1 MNLLNRRLKEI
12 QSEIKAYTELYNQST
27 KETDKQ
33 IYQGKLECLEEEE
46 KNILKRYDVI
56 IWVTIPIKR
65 YYRKLKPVNNQ

>member
-1 MNLLNRRLKEI
+1 MNLDNKRLKEI

-33 IYQGKLECLEEEE
+33 IYKGKLECLEEEE

-56 IWVTIPIKR
+56 I
-65 YYRKLKPVNNQ
+65 

>member
-1 MNLLNRRLKEI
+1 MNLDNRRLKEI

-33 IYQGKLECLEEEE
+33 IYQGKLKCLEEEE

-56 IWVTIPIKR
+56 I
-65 YYRKLKPVNNQ
+65 

>member
-1 MNLLNRRLKEI
+1 MNLDNRRLKEI

-33 IYQGKLECLEEEE
+33 IYKGKLECLEEEE

-56 IWVTIPIKR
+56 IWVPIHINKS
-65 YYRKLKPVNNQ
+65 